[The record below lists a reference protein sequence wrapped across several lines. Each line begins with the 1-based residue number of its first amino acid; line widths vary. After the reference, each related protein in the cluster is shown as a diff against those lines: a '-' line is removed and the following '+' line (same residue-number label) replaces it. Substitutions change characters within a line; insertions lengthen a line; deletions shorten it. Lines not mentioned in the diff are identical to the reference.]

1 MKLTKVRIAASV
13 QNLFIHTKY
22 TGYDPEVDT
31 FLATYG
37 NNAGFSQN
45 LDFFAYPRPRVWNL
59 GLTVGF

>member
-13 QNLFIHTKY
+13 QNFFLHTKY

-31 FLATYG
+31 YNTTYG
-37 NNAGFSQN
+37 NNPAFSQN
-45 LDFFAYPRPRVWNL
+45 LDFFSYPRPMMWNL